1 MTKPISRFSSR
12 NRETLLVFLKDR
24 LNGAVTY
31 DRIAGYFRSSIFELV
46 HEEISKIDKVR
57 IVCNADI
64 DPHDFDVARD
74 SQMIMDRL
82 QIARWHEQGVGA
94 RDFVDPKDWN
104 ILYEILTDKE
114 KRVEIK
120 VVSRKDA
127 PFLHGKAGVITH
139 ADDTT
144 SSFIGSN
151 NETASGL
158 KNSYEMLWED
168 TSREAAEWVQAE
180 FDWLWD
186 KGEPLSEAVIEDFK
200 RIAERVEVR
209 VDDMKDNPVDLAKSV
224 TVESP
229 LARRGERLAP
239 WQKEFINIFAEHDRI
254 YGSARLLLADEVGVG
269 KTLSMAAAG
278 ALSVLMGHGPFLIL
292 CPATL
297 TLQWQME
304 LWDKLGLPSS
314 VWSRTPRKGWLDHRN
329 HLHMSYNHAE
339 DVLHCPT
346 QIGIVSTGIFTRG
359 SAEAE
364 ALMKGEYG
372 MVVLDEGHRARVA
385 RPFGKPEPTK
395 LYTAMIKLAQQTR
408 HLVIGT
414 ATPFQIDPK
423 EIWDLME
430 ILAQKREHVL
440 GRKGVSPWW
449 NADNALNVITGKKI
463 LPDPESAWH
472 WLRSPLP
479 PEDESKVFRE
489 IREDLKLLGRAHEI
503 FTDCGITDL
512 MDSTRTHLAQVLE
525 FGETEKNNI
534 PFMRDHNPLGRHV
547 VLRRRKMLEDAKLL
561 DRIAVNIHP
570 VQGAAPGVFEGKAVF
585 TPDFYQRAHD
595 EVKEFTLAMNKRRK
609 SAGFI
614 MNLMMQRICSSV
626 AAGKS
631 TAIRML
637 ASRRDESIIDLT
649 EDQDIAEEMESMGK
663 DEYINAINKEATHLE
678 RVIEILDKEDRDDPK
693 NKAVLHYL
701 DDEDWLGRGCII
713 FSQYYDTARWVGEM
727 ISETHPGEPVAVY
740 AGVGKSGV
748 LFNGKWQSISREEI
762 KHSVRERR
770 VRVVCATDAAC
781 EGINLQTLGT
791 LINVDLPWN
800 PSRLEQRIGRI
811 KRYGQKRSEIDVANL
826 VYQGTLD
833 VVVYERLSERM
844 KDKYDILGS
853 LPDTIDADWITEGK
867 NQIEK
872 QIRDFIRPKSPADVF
887 SLRYGDVNRYEGAD
901 GWEVWP
907 KVMPRRDIEEQMN
920 KPWKMQGS
928 GTSGGDIPHEK

>member
-1 MTKPISRFSSR
+1 MKSPISRHTSR
-12 NRETLLVFLKDR
+12 KHELGYVFLKDR
-24 LNGAVTY
+24 LKDAKRY

-46 HEEISKIDKVR
+46 HEEIRNLDKVR

-64 DPHDFDVARD
+64 DPHDLDVARS
-74 SQMIMDRL
+74 SQMAMDRV
-82 QIARWHEQGVGA
+82 QIARWHAHGDEV
-94 RDFVDPKDWN
+94 RDLMERPRWIRLHELLSTGK
-104 ILYEILTDKE
+104 
-114 KRVEIK
+114 VEIR

-127 PFLHGKAGVITH
+127 PFLHGKAGVITR
-139 ADDTT
+139 ADGTT

-151 NETASGL
+151 NETASGW
-158 KNSYEMLWED
+158 KHSYEMIWED
-168 TSREAAEWVQAE
+168 VSKEAADWVQAE
-180 FDWLWD
+180 FNWLWNQ
-186 KGEPLSEAVIEDFK
+186 GVPLSQAVIEEVK
-200 RIAERVEVR
+200 RTANRVEVQL
-209 VDDMKDNPVDLAKSV
+209 DDMKDNPVALAKSV

-239 WQKEFINIFAEHDRI
+239 WQKEFVNIFAEHDRI

-329 HLHMSYNHAE
+329 HLHRSYNHVE
-339 DVLHCPT
+339 DVLRCPT

-385 RPFGKPEPTK
+385 RPFGKGKPEPTK

-449 NADNALNVITGKKI
+449 NADNALNVITGKTI

-479 PEDESKVFRE
+479 PEDESNVFRE
-489 IREDLKLLGRAHEI
+489 IREDLKLLGRAHET
-503 FTDCGITDL
+503 FTDRGITDL
-512 MDSTRTHLAQVLE
+512 MGSTRDHLAQMLE
-525 FGETEKNNI
+525 FGEAGKNDI
-534 PFMRDHNPLGRHV
+534 SFMRDHNPLGRHV

-570 VQGAAPGVFEGKAVF
+570 AQGAAPGVFEGKAVF

-595 EVKEFTLAMNKRRK
+595 EVKAFTEALNKRRK

-631 TAIRML
+631 TAARML
-637 ASRRDESIIDLT
+637 ASRDESVLKLT
-649 EDQDIAEEMESMGK
+649 DDQDLIEEMESLGT
-663 DEYINAINKEATHLE
+663 DEYINAIYKEATHLE

-693 NKAVLHYL
+693 RKAVLYYL
-701 DDEDWLGRGCII
+701 DDENWLDHGCII

-727 ISETHPGEPVAVY
+727 ISETHHGEPVAVY

-748 LFNGKWQSISREEI
+748 LFDGKWQNIAREEI
-762 KHSVRERR
+762 KRAVGERS

-811 KRYGQKRSEIDVANL
+811 KRYGQRRSEIDVANL
-826 VYQGTLD
+826 VYHGTLD

-853 LPDTIDADWITEGK
+853 LPDTIDADWIKEGK

-901 GWEVWP
+901 DWEVWTD
-907 KVMPRRDIEEQMN
+907 VVSRRDIEEQMS
-920 KPWKMQGS
+920 KPWKLQ
-928 GTSGGDIPHEK
+928 